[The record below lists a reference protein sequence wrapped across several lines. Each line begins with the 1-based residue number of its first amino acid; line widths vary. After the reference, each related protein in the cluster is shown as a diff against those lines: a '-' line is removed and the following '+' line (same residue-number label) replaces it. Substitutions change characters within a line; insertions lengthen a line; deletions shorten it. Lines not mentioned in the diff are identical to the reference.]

1 MAEGPGREQPPGA
14 RRGLVGELRIIAGAD
29 TGRMFAIRDGAVLGR
44 DDSAD
49 IVLADPKGELSRRHL
64 RLVLLGGE
72 VVVEDLATT
81 NGTFVN
87 GERVEGARP
96 LKGGD
101 QIKAGGCT
109 LEFAPAPALAT
120 GPDAQL
126 TRARQVP
133 DDLGV
138 TKARQV
144 PDDLGVTKARK
155 VPDDLGVTKARQL
168 PDDLG
173 VTKSRKVPDDLGVTK
188 ARQVP
193 DDAGVTKARKV
204 PDDLGV
210 TKARKV
216 PDDLGVTKARPI
228 LSGLGLTRV
237 RPVPSDLP
245 SLRDVVPPP
254 PGPPPPPLPPSPPTY
269 APPGSDGELRILSGP
284 GAGAAAPVVGGS
296 ATIGREPECDLQV
309 LDSEVSRRHAKI
321 TVRDGVATI
330 DDLGSSNG
338 TYVNGERTLTSYK
351 LAPEDRIQ
359 IGEATLQLT
368 SPIFA
373 GEAARTLPP
382 QVTGVRDVLAQPAKL
397 LGAESGNRKWW
408 TLAVVSTATFMLLL
422 DVTIVAVALPTISKA
437 LRPSFSSLQWIVD
450 AYALMLAAALLTAG
464 SLADIFGRKRILT
477 FGLIVFTLA
486 SIACGLAPSATFL
499 DFARGV
505 QGIGGATMFACS
517 LALIVQE
524 FPAQERAVAFG
535 VYGAVN
541 GLSVALGPI
550 LGGLLVQGIGWQAIF
565 FVNVPI
571 ALLCFGVLQ
580 RRVVNLPGPATRVD
594 WGGAATFSTAMFLA
608 LFATI
613 RGNDSGW
620 TSALILGLYAGSI
633 VLFAVFIAI
642 ERRREQPMLD
652 LSLFKNPTF
661 VGSSVSA
668 ITVCFSV
675 LALIFFL
682 TTWLQS
688 ILGYSPVGAGLRMLA
703 FTGVALLV
711 APGAGRMTGTV
722 SPRIVL
728 TVSLVLVSV
737 GVLSMT
743 QVSAGSSWTAIL
755 PGLIL
760 SGLGLGLINPTLA
773 STAVS
778 VVPPWRAGMAS
789 GINNTCRE
797 VGTAAGIAVLGSL
810 LAHQV
815 LVHVRKSLAGSR
827 LAGLVKPVARAIST
841 GGTRQLVAASRATLR
856 PKLEATAH
864 VSYAAGLVTIFTVAA
879 IVAAFGCITAVSLV
893 RRKHM
898 LYGAQGG
905 H

>member
-1 MAEGPGREQPPGA
+1 
-14 RRGLVGELRIIAGAD
+14 LIGELHIIAGAD

-49 IVLADPKGELSRRHL
+49 IVLADPKGELSRCHL

-101 QIKAGGCT
+101 HIKAGSCT
-109 LEFAPAPALAT
+109 LEFAPVPAT
-120 GPDAQL
+120 GPDPQL
-126 TRARQVP
+126 TR
-133 DDLGV
+133 
-138 TKARQV
+138 ARQV

-155 VPDDLGVTKARQL
+155 VPDDV
-168 PDDLG
+168 
-173 VTKSRKVPDDLGVTK
+173 
-188 ARQVP
+188 
-193 DDAGVTKARKV
+193 GVTKARKV

-216 PDDLGVTKARPI
+216 PDDLGVTKARQVPVDLGVTKARPI

-245 SLRDVVPPP
+245 GKHEAVPPP
-254 PGPPPPPLPPSPPTY
+254 TGPPAPPLPPSPPTY

-284 GAGAAAPVVGGS
+284 GAGAAAPIVGGS

-330 DDLGSSNG
+330 DDLRSANG
-338 TYVNGERTLTSYK
+338 TYVNGERTLTSYE

-382 QVTGVRDVLAQPAKL
+382 QVTGVREVFTQPAKL
-397 LGAESGNRKWW
+397 LRAESGNRKWW
-408 TLAVVSTATFMLLL
+408 TLAVVSVTTFMLLL
-422 DVTIVAVALPTISKA
+422 DVTIVSVALPTISKA

-486 SIACGLAPSATFL
+486 SIACGQATSATFL
-499 DFARGV
+499 DLARGV

-524 FPAQERAVAFG
+524 FPAKERAVAFG
-535 VYGAVN
+535 AYGAVN

-565 FVNVPI
+565 YVNVPI

-580 RRVVNLPGPATRVD
+580 LKVVNLPGPPTRID
-594 WGGAATFSTAMFLA
+594 WGGAATFSLAMFLA

-620 TSALILGLYAGSI
+620 TSALILGFYAGSI
-633 VLFAVFIAI
+633 ALFAVFIAI

-652 LSLFKNPTF
+652 LTLFKNPTF

-668 ITVCFSV
+668 FTVCFSL

-688 ILGYSPVGAGLRMLA
+688 ILGYSPVGAGLRMLV
-703 FTGVALLV
+703 FTGMALLV

-728 TVSLVLVSV
+728 TVSLALVAI
-737 GVLSMT
+737 GVFSMT
-743 QVSAGSSWTAIL
+743 RVSAGSSWTAIL
-755 PGLIL
+755 PGLIV
-760 SGLGLGLINPTLA
+760 SGIGLGLINPTLA

-778 VVPPWRAGMAS
+778 VVPPWRGGMAS
-789 GINNTCRE
+789 GINSTCRE
-797 VGTAAGIAVLGSL
+797 AGTAAGIAVLGSL

-815 LVHVRKSLAGSR
+815 LVHVHNALAHSA
-827 LAGLVKPVARAIST
+827 LAHAVKAVAHAIST
-841 GGTRQLVAASRATLR
+841 GGTPQLLAASRPAFR
-856 PKLEATAH
+856 PGLKAAAH
-864 VSYAAGLVTIFTVAA
+864 ASYAAGLASIFTVAA
-879 IVAAFGCITAVSLV
+879 IVAAVGCITALSLV